1 MGATREGT
9 DVVKAPGRDQREPME
24 RLVRMAAVLRT
35 AGDRGVAADRLADVA
50 GFDGISRGDQLSR
63 EIRHLSRQG
72 WQIDNIAPEG
82 EQARYRM
89 RAVDNR
95 LRVRLSPA
103 QQRALQRAAILADR
117 DDLVERL
124 GLPSSERPADV
135 AAEVPRAGHDETLA
149 TVTTAVRHRSLLRYR
164 YNGRERVVH
173 PQSLR
178 TQSGKWYLDGVEDGA
193 DQVKVFVVSRMSEV
207 AVDAPG
213 TATREPVTRHGG
225 LHPMSWELD
234 PPVDVTL
241 RTTPQFVPDVRRW
254 LGHPFA
260 EEGDGETTTLYYR
273 VTNRAALR
281 TRLYELGRRV
291 ELLGPEDVRAEI
303 LDELAT
309 IAGRA

>member
-1 MGATREGT
+1 M
-9 DVVKAPGRDQREPME
+9 VKARGRDQREPME
-24 RLVRMAAVLRT
+24 RLVRMAAVLRV
-35 AGDRGVAADRLADVA
+35 AGDRGVPAEKLADVA
-50 GFDGISRGDQLSR
+50 GFDGGSRGDQLSR

-95 LRVRLSPA
+95 LRVRLTPA

-117 DDLVERL
+117 DDLIDRL

-135 AAEVPRAGHDETLA
+135 SADVPRAGHDETLA
-149 TVTTAVRHRSLLRYR
+149 AVTRAVRHRSLLRYR
-164 YNGRERVVH
+164 YNGKQRVVH

-178 TQSGKWYLDGVEDGA
+178 TQSAKWYLDAVEEGA
-193 DQVKVFVVSRMSEV
+193 DQIKVFVVSRMSDV
-207 AVDAPG
+207 SVDAPG
-213 TATREPVTRHGG
+213 TATREPISRHSG
-225 LHPMSWELD
+225 LHPMSWEVD

-241 RTTPQFVPDVRRW
+241 RTTPEFVPDVRRW

-260 EEGDGETTTLYYR
+260 EEGDGESATLHYR

-291 ELLGPEDVRAEI
+291 ELVGPEEIRAE
-303 LDELAT
+303 LLAELAT